1 MWLLDRMGF
10 VPSDRERL
18 TLRALSRLPIWTAT
32 SVNSDRPRPLIA
44 SDYSGARV
52 VRQAHFARIGQ

>member
-10 VPSDRERL
+10 VPSDRDRL
-18 TLRALSRLPIWTAT
+18 ALRALSRLSIWTAT

-52 VRQAHFARIGQ
+52 VR